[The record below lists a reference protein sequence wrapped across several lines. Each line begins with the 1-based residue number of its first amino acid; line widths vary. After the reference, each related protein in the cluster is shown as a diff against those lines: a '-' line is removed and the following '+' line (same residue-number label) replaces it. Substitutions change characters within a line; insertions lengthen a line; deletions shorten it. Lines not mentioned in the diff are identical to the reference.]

1 MTNTKQFK
9 NLTLNVNFGA
19 IFYTMHRWSNVV
31 LLTEGM
37 FTTDFMVCG
46 IAPYGNNVVVLSYDE
61 QDAIQEVRVVE
72 YRVLSVD
79 LVSRWCIS
87 MVSGTNRLTP
97 NLKKKKFH
105 KMTRDQVLHHVQI

>member
-1 MTNTKQFK
+1 M
-9 NLTLNVNFGA
+9 NFGA
-19 IFYTMHRWSNVV
+19 IFYTMHRWFDVVV

-46 IAPYGNNVVVLSYDE
+46 IAPYGNNIVVLSYDE

-79 LVSRWCIS
+79 LVSRWCICLS
-87 MVSGTNRLTP
+87 AM
-97 NLKKKKFH
+97 
-105 KMTRDQVLHHVQI
+105 HVGIISD